1 MSMLLLER
9 NLHNTAFHCRDA
21 CTSEMLIIRSSSSIS
36 FENLIAITHWWI
48 SWLLGDCK
56 EAYKKGDQVAQK
68 RGRVKVQ
75 DEGKFVKVYLF
86 VCTYLGATYQQWR
99 WAAVPSELKLLH
111 CAAATTTA
119 HTPTL
124 LVICSHKDQAIQFL
138 AFEVSPIDISHS
150 LSRSLD
156 FSLSPLSR
164 EWRRWGRYLK
174 KTEAGRLVSKRDLK
188 EREGDETE
196 DVRREE
202 LLATT
207 ARCAAVV
214 AAVSGTPLFLQ
225 ILNTCLVVEDQDFAI
240 LAAMTTAFSPS
251 HAPLKNPFLRQKCIA
266 NLSSCCFSS
275 LSQTFGTAS
284 YFRVRA

>member
-1 MSMLLLER
+1 MNSAAIIIIISLLY
-9 NLHNTAFHCRDA
+9 
-21 CTSEMLIIRSSSSIS
+21 SSSSPPM
-36 FENLIAITHWWI
+36 L
-48 SWLLGDCK
+48 
-56 EAYKKGDQVAQK
+56 
-68 RGRVKVQ
+68 
-75 DEGKFVKVYLF
+75 
-86 VCTYLGATYQQWR
+86 
-99 WAAVPSELKLLH
+99 
-111 CAAATTTA
+111 
-119 HTPTL
+119 
-124 LVICSHKDQAIQFL
+124 
-138 AFEVSPIDISHS
+138 S
-150 LSRSLD
+150 L
-156 FSLSPLSR
+156 FSLQLQQSPQLSSIIHIPPWSNVSAVALSCGTIR
-164 EWRRWGRYLK
+164 AEATALCNGNNDCTHANSPGNLK

-240 LAAMTTAFSPS
+240 LAAMITAFSPS
-251 HAPLKNPFLRQKCIA
+251 HAPLKNPFLRQKCTA

-284 YFRVRA
+284 HFRVRA